1 MNWVEKKKCT
11 QNENGTKKNAES
23 ELELEMDRE
32 LK

>member
-1 MNWVEKKKCT
+1 MNWTEKKKCT

-23 ELELEMDRE
+23 ELQREMDWE